1 MANRYFTQDTFDFL
15 SALAA
20 NNRREWFDE
29 QKANYEAL
37 VRTPALNFISA
48 IATDLALISPHFLAL
63 PRKAGGALMR
73 VNRDIRFGHDK
84 RPYKTNIGIQFRHEV
99 GKDVHA
105 PGFYLHIEPNDCF
118 VGVGLW
124 RPEANALSKIR
135 DAIVDKGDAWV
146 AARDNKLFSQKFS
159 LAGNSLINAPRGYAK
174 DHPLLP
180 DLKRK
185 DFIAIAPLP
194 DAHIR
199 SKNFYQ
205 NIVEHYAQ
213 AAPFMRYLC
222 HALGL
227 RF

>member
-29 QKANYEAL
+29 HKPDYEAT
-37 VRTPALNFISA
+37 VRTPALNFISD

-63 PRKAGGALMR
+63 PRKVGGALMR
-73 VNRDIRFGHDK
+73 VNRDIRFGKDK
-84 RPYKTNIGIQFRHEV
+84 RPYKTNIGIQFRHEM

-105 PGFYLHIEPNDCF
+105 PGFYLHIEPIDCF

-124 RPEANALSKIR
+124 RPDASALGKIR
-135 DAIVDKGDAWV
+135 DAIVENGDAWL
-146 AARDNKLFSQKFS
+146 AARDNKSFRQKFD
-159 LAGNSLINAPRGYAK
+159 LAGDALTNAPRGYAK
-174 DHPLLP
+174 DHPLLS
-180 DLKRK
+180 DIKRK
-185 DFIAIAPLP
+185 DFIAFAPLP
-194 DAHIR
+194 DATVR
-199 SKNFYQ
+199 SKNFYPKV
-205 NIVEHYAQ
+205 VEHYAQ

-222 HALGL
+222 KALEL